1 MGALTA
7 ILTGI
12 ALAASAGL
20 RAFLPLFAAALA
32 ARVLDWPLAPSLRWM
47 ATDPALIVF
56 GVASLVEVV
65 ADKIPTV
72 DHVLDVVQ
80 TVLSPVAG
88 VVVMLS
94 PLHGLTPTYAV
105 ALAIIA
111 GAPLAGGVHALAAVT
126 RLKSTA
132 TTGGLANP
140 VLSVVEDIAAGL
152 ATILAFLAPL
162 LIVIVAGLVATI
174 ALRRQRLAPRPPA
187 A

>member
-1 MGALTA
+1 MGAMTA

-20 RAFLPLFAAALA
+20 RAFLPLFAGGLA
-32 ARVLDWPLAPSLRWM
+32 ARFLDWPMAPSLGWM
-47 ATDPALIVF
+47 ATDPALIAF

-65 ADKIPTV
+65 ADKVPTV
-72 DHVLDVVQ
+72 DHALDAAQ
-80 TVLSPVAG
+80 TVLAPAAG
-88 VVVMLS
+88 VVAMLS
-94 PLHGLTPTYAV
+94 PFYGLTPTYAV
-105 ALAIIA
+105 ALAIIV
-111 GAPLAGGVHALAAVT
+111 GGPVAGGVHALAALT

-140 VLSVVEDIAAGL
+140 VLSVLEDIAAGL

-162 LIVIVAGLVATI
+162 LILLATGLVAAL
-174 ALRRQRLAPRPPA
+174 ALRRRRLAPRPPA